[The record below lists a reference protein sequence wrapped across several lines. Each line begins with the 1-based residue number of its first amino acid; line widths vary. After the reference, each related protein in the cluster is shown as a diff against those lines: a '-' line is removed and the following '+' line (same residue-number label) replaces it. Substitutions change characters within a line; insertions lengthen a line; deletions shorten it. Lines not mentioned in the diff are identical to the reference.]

1 MISSITTGT
10 VSSKVNTSKHK
21 TARAARSA
29 VLAVVLF
36 LRSHKNRT
44 GASCHHFVG
53 LNKMLRRPFCA
64 RPQNA
69 HHVRGNTKMML
80 TIFAS
85 PRKWSARS
93 ALPPSCPSARY
104 PLPLPTQTQ
113 NGSQGRFC
121 AKEGHIKN
129 DHLPVANSRRGYYG
143 CVCPPYIQIK
153 KEEKFSPMGVVR
165 RVCAFLYCL
174 LSASSVS
181 SASYHIW
188 YGGQQA
194 DNRPGALRI
203 CCPPVVR
210 QGHLLSA

>member
-1 MISSITTGT
+1 MIPRP
-10 VSSKVNTSKHK
+10 
-21 TARAARSA
+21 ASA
-29 VLAVVLF
+29 GLF
-36 LRSHKNRT
+36 
-44 GASCHHFVG
+44 SCLHFVA
-53 LNKMLRRPFCA
+53 LNKMVDTGHF
-64 RPQNA
+64 A
-69 HHVRGNTKMML
+69 HVHKMVHQFRGTTKMIL
-80 TIFAS
+80 TICATS
-85 PRKWSARS
+85 RKWSARH
-93 ALPPSCPSARY
+93 ALPPSCPSTPF

-194 DNRPGALRI
+194 DNRQGALRI
-203 CCPPVVR
+203 CCPP
-210 QGHLLSA
+210 

>member
-1 MISSITTGT
+1 MNTKSSVSQMISSIITGT

-21 TARAARSA
+21 TARVARSA

-129 DHLPVANSRRGYYG
+129 DHLPAANSRRGHGGVYLSALYTNKKRRIFPYG
-143 CVCPPYIQIK
+143 CCLPGVCV
-153 KEEKFSPMGVVR
+153 FV
-165 RVCAFLYCL
+165 
-174 LSASSVS
+174 
-181 SASYHIW
+181 
-188 YGGQQA
+188 
-194 DNRPGALRI
+194 
-203 CCPPVVR
+203 
-210 QGHLLSA
+210 